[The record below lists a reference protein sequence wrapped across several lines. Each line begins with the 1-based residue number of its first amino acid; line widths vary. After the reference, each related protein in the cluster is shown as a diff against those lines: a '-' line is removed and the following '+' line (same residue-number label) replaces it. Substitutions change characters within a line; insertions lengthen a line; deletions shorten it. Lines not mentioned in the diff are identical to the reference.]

1 MKNYTIGL
9 VTGILLTASALMFMG
24 ANQKD
29 LGDIVVNSITVNDSD
44 GNISAYFGKQASN
57 DSINASASLMFYS
70 NNEMVSVI
78 GVEQDG
84 EPVIGS
90 ISNYGR
96 VIIAGGRI
104 ITMNAKFED
113 TVILGTDPETGKG
126 FCNIFNPAFG
136 ETAFITGSNIDF
148 LK

>member
-1 MKNYTIGL
+1 MKKYTIGL
-9 VTGILLTASALMFMG
+9 ITGALLAISAMMFMG
-24 ANQKD
+24 SQNKN
-29 LGDIVVNSITVNDSD
+29 LSDITVNSITVKDND
-44 GNISAYFGKQASN
+44 GNMSAFFGNPASN
-57 DSINASASLMFYS
+57 DSIDASASLMFYS
-70 NNEMVSVI
+70 NNEIVSVI

-104 ITMNAKFED
+104 ITMNAKLED
-113 TVILGTDPETGKG
+113 TVFLGTDPETGKG
-126 FCNIFNPAFG
+126 FCNIINPALG
-136 ETAFITGSNIDF
+136 ETAIITGNNIDF